1 MFRPN
6 IEIHQLS
13 TRVFKARLWVILLIE
28 RLCGEEERDV
38 RTKLWGT
45 LLEIKQGGG
54 MRKRVF
60 SKEGRQQTR
69 ARDTCP
75 VQVRAG
81 AQGPQG
87 RGSS

>member
-28 RLCGEEERDV
+28 GLCGEEERDV

-45 LLEIKQGGG
+45 LLEIKRGGG

-60 SKEGRQQTR
+60 SKEGRKQTR
-69 ARDTCP
+69 ARDTWK
-75 VQVRAG
+75 QVKAVV
-81 AQGPQG
+81 
-87 RGSS
+87 